1 MAPQKPSE
9 SLVVR
14 GRFAPSPTGPLHF
27 GSLVAALGSCLQ
39 ARSQGG
45 LWTLRVEDLDTAR
58 CRPEYAIDMLATL
71 ERLGFAWDGELLW
84 QSRRGP
90 SYAAALGRLAEL
102 GAVFPCACSRRE
114 LADSQLAPDGAAV
127 YPGTCRAGLAE
138 GRSVRASRLRAPDE
152 RLAFIDAV
160 QGQVSQDLAGEVG
173 DFVLARADG
182 SYAYQL
188 AVVVDDAE
196 SGITEIVRG
205 ADLLAST
212 PRQILLQRLLGYAT
226 PRYAH
231 LPVAVDA
238 DGEKLSKQ
246 TLACPV
252 DATHPLPAL
261 LAALRFLGQGPP
273 RFLCDASRDELWRWA
288 IANWRL
294 DRVPKRRQLPAPD
307 GRQS

>member
-1 MAPQKPSE
+1 MALQNPSE
-9 SLVVR
+9 SLLVR

-45 LWTLRVEDLDTAR
+45 LWTLRVEDLDAAR
-58 CRPEYAIDMLATL
+58 CRPEYAQDMLATL

-90 SYAAALGRLAEL
+90 RYAAALGRLAEL

-138 GRSVRASRLRAPDE
+138 GRRARASRLRVPGE
-152 RLAFIDAV
+152 RLAFVDAV
-160 QGQVSQDLAGEVG
+160 QGHVSQDLAAEVG

-188 AVVVDDAE
+188 AVVVDDADG
-196 SGITEIVRG
+196 GITEIVRG

-252 DATHPLPAL
+252 DAARPVPTL
-261 LAALRFLGQGPP
+261 LAVLRFLGQEPP
-273 RFLCDASRDELWRWA
+273 ASLVDASVSELWNWA

-294 DRVPKRRQLPAPD
+294 DRVPFCRQLPAPC
-307 GRQS
+307 